1 MEISSKPTSGQ
12 LFGPA
17 CGLGRCLST
26 DNCRF
31 LAKMR
36 GGQEFDG
43 EDSTL
48 ETEDATTAPPQTP
61 ADLVDQCKQY
71 WSTSN

>member
-1 MEISSKPTSGQ
+1 
-12 LFGPA
+12 
-17 CGLGRCLST
+17 LSA

-43 EDSTL
+43 EDSTT
-48 ETEDATTAPPQTP
+48 ETEDATTAPPQP
-61 ADLVDQCKQY
+61 RADPVDQCIAQQILG
-71 WSTSN
+71 ST